1 MFWTRPLQPLTLIA
15 ILMVATGCQ
24 TTVGNYLANRGRDF
38 GESFRVQ
45 VGAGPGIGV
54 SVAGAGLA
62 HVGLSVAM
70 VPRVA
75 GIGWAYGEGY
85 SFGLGA
91 AGNTWDT
98 EVDYSVIVPAFVAA
112 VAAVVSKGKGHGGT
126 RLVWYPIPTT
136 RRGRISGTSAR
147 GGRISGTSA
156 FHWQQEA
163 VSQPSL
169 NGRLSDHSCYCILPC
184 VLSRVSRKARPK
196 AGVHAFDVET
206 RVYAGIVYAKA
217 GFSPGEFLDFF
228 LGWFGVDIAGDDR
241 GLEQNERQGG
251 GVGED

>member
-1 MFWTRPLQPLTLIA
+1 MTWTRPLQFLTLIA
-15 ILMVATGCQ
+15 IITMTAGCQ

-75 GIGWAYGEGY
+75 GIGWAYGEGH

-112 VAAVVSKGKGHGGT
+112 VAAVVSKGTGHGGA
-126 RLVWYPIPTT
+126 RLGWYPIRTT
-136 RRGRISGTSAR
+136 RGAGRFSW
-147 GGRISGTSA
+147 TSA

-169 NGRLSDHSCYCILPC
+169 DSRLSDHSCYCILPC

-196 AGVHAFDVET
+196 AGVHAFNVEA

-217 GFSPGEFLDFF
+217 GFSPGEFVDFF
-228 LGWFGVDIAGDDR
+228 LGWFGVDIAGDDVPLKAR
-241 GLEQNERQGG
+241 ESPVE
-251 GVGED
+251 EE